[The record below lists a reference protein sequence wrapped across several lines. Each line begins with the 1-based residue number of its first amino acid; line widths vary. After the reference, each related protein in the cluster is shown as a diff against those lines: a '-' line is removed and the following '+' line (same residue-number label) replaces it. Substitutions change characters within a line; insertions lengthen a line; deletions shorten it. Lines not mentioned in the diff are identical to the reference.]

1 MNETKAEH
9 RLGKK
14 EDLIMKEFK
23 LIMIENGTNNNLY
36 SKLTGKTRKT
46 IGYFDTLAEI
56 KNHMENGKEYE
67 IRRLREESKTYYR
80 V

>member
-1 MNETKAEH
+1 M
-9 RLGKK
+9 
-14 EDLIMKEFK
+14 FK
-23 LIMIENGTNNNLY
+23 LIMIENGIDNSLY

-56 KNHMENGKEYE
+56 KSHIENGKEYE